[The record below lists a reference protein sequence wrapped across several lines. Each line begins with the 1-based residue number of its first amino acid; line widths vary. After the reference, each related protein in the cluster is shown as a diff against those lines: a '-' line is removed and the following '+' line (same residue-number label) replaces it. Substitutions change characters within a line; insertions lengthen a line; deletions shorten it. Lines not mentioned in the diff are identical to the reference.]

1 MKLRLTGAQLR
12 TAAEGLEEIGAK
24 ELPAGLAFRIV
35 RLARGLRDAVEDVGA
50 TELKLLERY
59 MERDTEGQPVP
70 GTDEEGNPKPGTVR
84 IRDPRNFERE
94 MRALLDAETE
104 LDLQPLALA
113 ELEAADVRVS
123 PRTLLALGELL
134 RE

>member
-12 TAAEGLEEIGAK
+12 AAAEGIDEIGAK
-24 ELPAGLAFRIV
+24 ELPAGVAFRIA

-50 TELKLLERY
+50 TELKILERY
-59 MERDTEGQPVP
+59 MERDAAGKPVP
-70 GTDEEGNPKPGTVR
+70 GSDDEGNPKPGTVR
-84 IRDPRNFERE
+84 ISDAEQFERE
-94 MRALLDAETE
+94 MQALLGAETE
-104 LDLQPLALA
+104 LDVQPLALA
-113 ELEAADVRVS
+113 ELEAADVRVA